1 MKKICLESA
10 KRKYTQQRHE
20 GGYHSL
26 WFRENWQGKWQRYSA
41 KDGTKKFAFKELPL
55 HRRKLAIAMANSD
68 NHQISDVPVGE
79 QQLNLAAEKARR
91 QQASRTTVIRK
102 KAKASKKA

>member
-1 MKKICLESA
+1 MKRICLESA

-26 WFRENWQGKWQRYSA
+26 WYRDNWQGKWRRYSA
-41 KDGTKKFAFKELPL
+41 KDGNKKFTFKELPL

-68 NHQISDVPVGE
+68 NHQISDVSEGE
-79 QQLNLAAEKARR
+79 QQLHLAEEKARKQR
-91 QQASRTTVIRK
+91 ASRTTVIRK
-102 KAKASKKA
+102 KPKPMKKA